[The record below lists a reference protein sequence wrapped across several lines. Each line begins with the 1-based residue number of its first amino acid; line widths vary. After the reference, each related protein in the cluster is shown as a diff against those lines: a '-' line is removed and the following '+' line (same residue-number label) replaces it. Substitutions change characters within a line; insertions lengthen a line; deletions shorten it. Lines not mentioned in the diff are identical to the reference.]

1 MSRRRRSPSRSRGS
15 SSSSY
20 TSSSSRSE
28 KRPETERRV
37 DVAGMSDDALL
48 ARRRRLMDLID
59 TEREIAERE
68 SRRAR
73 PREEGRETSGRRG
86 GGGES
91 KKRRRESDEEEEE
104 EGQIRDVGGGRDVER
119 PPPAKAAK
127 SGYVPPHMRGGRDAG
142 RADAA
147 DDWRRRREANDASKP
162 AQPKI
167 PVPGERGF
175 GFHSVGV
182 GRGRGA
188 GPTAARGDG
197 GGLGAGPAVPPPA
210 VAPRASGRRFEDAPV
225 EAPVPPVTTARSK
238 SPPPR
243 EAAVEPSDDED
254 DDIEAIRAAA
264 AVANAREATK
274 KLPSR
279 DVDDEPAPPAP
290 APKVVEIEVE
300 IPDKLEP
307 PPRRSSRRSVS
318 VERPPA
324 DDAPAPP
331 SRRSSRRSVSVDPP
345 PPPRKG
351 AAASGLTP
359 VEGDPAKLTC
369 VVLKKLL
376 SERELST
383 AGLKAALVAR
393 LKAALEE
400 EQK

>member
-37 DVAGMSDDALL
+37 DVTGMSDDALL

-188 GPTAARGDG
+188 GSAI
-197 GGLGAGPAVPPPA
+197 PPPA

-225 EAPVPPVTTARSK
+225 ESSVPPVTTARSK

-331 SRRSSRRSVSVDPP
+331 PRRSSRRSVSVDPP
-345 PPPRKG
+345 PPPRN
-351 AAASGLTP
+351 AAASGRVP

>member
-188 GPTAARGDG
+188 GPAAARGDG
-197 GGLGAGPAVPPPA
+197 GGLGAGSAVPPPA

-225 EAPVPPVTTARSK
+225 EAPVPPVATARSK

-307 PPRRSSRRSVS
+307 LPRRSSRRSVS

-345 PPPRKG
+345 PPPQN